1 MNTPWGRA
9 DQITKIE
16 TGVSWVSTPSHGG
29 LMISAGASQKYLTP
43 KALAFGERYGA
54 YIAFEEDCAY
64 AIAFFQNPQ
73 WKRFLDKQSLAEW
86 ECSVLEPDSYMGK
99 AKVEALARLI
109 PDVAKTD
116 GDIRDDMRQVIEYWF
131 PEFFGLPAR
140 ENEHLKADVAEVRQ

>member
-1 MNTPWGRA
+1 MNTPWGKS
-9 DQITKIE
+9 DQVTKIE
-16 TGVSWVSTPSHGG
+16 NGVSWVSTPSHGG

-64 AIAFFQNPQ
+64 AVAFFQNPQ

-99 AKVEALARLI
+99 AKAEALARLI

-131 PEFFGLPAR
+131 PEFFGMPAR
-140 ENEHLKADVAEVRQ
+140 EMFGQRQGAKQ